1 MRIGGMVW
9 FAAGFAFCL
18 VYLNDGIGG
27 VLTAIISVVGG
38 VVTFL
43 LELGVTAGI
52 GGVLLVIA
60 LALFAGRSWSERARG
75 FYDADL
81 LFRRRRNYRL
91 PPDKRV

>member
-1 MRIGGMVW
+1 MVW

-18 VYLNDGIGG
+18 VYLDDGIGG
-27 VLTAIISVVGG
+27 VLTAIISVIGA

-43 LELGVTAGI
+43 LELGVVAGV

-60 LALFAGRSWSERARG
+60 LALFAGRSWSERARA
-75 FYDADL
+75 FHDADL

-91 PPDKRV
+91 PPDKRA